1 MQILLNTDSYV
12 DGREAMHE
20 HLEAVVQ
27 EVLGQYG
34 DRITRVHAYLADAN
48 GAIQGAVRDICCTLE
63 TWLVEHEPVVAR
75 HHAVTANQAIH
86 GALRKLGCVLASE
99 FEKQDHRYAQPA
111 HHHQPSP
118 EQASQVSARM
128 TH

>member
-1 MQILLNTDSYV
+1 MQILLNTDPYV

-34 DRITRVHAYLADAN
+34 NRITRVHAYLADAS
-48 GAIQGAVRDICCTLE
+48 GAILGGTSDIHCTLE
-63 TWLVEHEPVVAR
+63 AWLMEHEPVVAR
-75 HHAVTANQAIH
+75 HHAVTASQAIH

-99 FEKQDHRYAQPA
+99 FEKQDHRYAHPTQCPQPIA
-111 HHHQPSP
+111 
-118 EQASQVSARM
+118 EQSSLVAAQVSG
-128 TH
+128 